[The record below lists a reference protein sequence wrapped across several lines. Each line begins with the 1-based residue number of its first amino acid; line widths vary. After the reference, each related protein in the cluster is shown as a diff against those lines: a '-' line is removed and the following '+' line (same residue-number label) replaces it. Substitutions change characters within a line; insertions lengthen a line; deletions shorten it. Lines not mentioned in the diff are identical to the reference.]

1 MFNTTPS
8 QQLLMHAAFCG
19 ATAYS
24 ILLTV
29 CLEISN
35 RAGGYARANKKFQQ
49 AIGN

>member
-1 MFNTTPS
+1 
-8 QQLLMHAAFCG
+8 MHALCKGFC
-19 ATAYS
+19 AAPAYS

-29 CLEISN
+29 WIVISS